1 MAAIRH
7 RMAANGPDCAKMRL
21 TFHCFFHL
29 SSCFQTENLLWPD
42 CQSRFFYRL
51 KGVPRNSGHTLQP
64 VEKGHLSVVFFSY
77 KERECGIM
85 VWGCASSVQVIQSGE
100 RPDPAKRSEQ
110 PVLSLGAGAAR

>member
-7 RMAANGPDCAKMRL
+7 RVAANGPDCAKMRL

-51 KGVPRNSGHTLQP
+51 RGAAERPRPCFFFSLGSEHSVPQVQDAPGGGGYGEVVGDLEDGVPLT
-64 VEKGHLSVVFFSY
+64 
-77 KERECGIM
+77 
-85 VWGCASSVQVIQSGE
+85 VQL
-100 RPDPAKRSEQ
+100 AEQ
-110 PVLSLGAGAAR
+110 PQDLPAGGGV

>member
-1 MAAIRH
+1 
-7 RMAANGPDCAKMRL
+7 MRL
-21 TFHCFFHL
+21 
-29 SSCFQTENLLWPD
+29 
-42 CQSRFFYRL
+42 
-51 KGVPRNSGHTLQP
+51 PRDASQP